1 MDRGIV
7 SEGPK
12 TRAKKL
18 AYILQY
24 DKEHREQALE
34 RQLRYQARH
43 KDKMDEYNRKRCEL
57 RKAFTMIRHIDVSI
71 FS

>member
-1 MDRGIV
+1 MDEYIV
-7 SEGPK
+7 SAPK
-12 TRAKKL
+12 TKPAKL

-24 DKEHREQALE
+24 DKEHRKQATE
-34 RQLRYQARH
+34 RQKRYLARN
-43 KDKMDEYNRKRCEL
+43 KDKVDEYNRKRCEL